1 MGACSS
7 PLRGRLGAGVRRALR
22 DGALP
27 LTPPPPRGQGRNS
40 MSVTIL
46 FLGPLRDLAG
56 VPQAEYPAP
65 LDWEG
70 LLAAVPP
77 AVAEQLAEPRVH
89 VACAGK
95 VLSDKADLDAQDG
108 DEVALLPPV
117 SGG

>member
-1 MGACSS
+1 
-7 PLRGRLGAGVRRALR
+7 
-22 DGALP
+22 
-27 LTPPPPRGQGRNS
+27 

-56 VPQAEYPAP
+56 ETTREVAAP
-65 LDWEG
+65 LDWQG
-70 LLAAVPP
+70 LLEAVGPEV
-77 AVAEQLAEPRVH
+77 AVQLGEERVN

-95 VLSDKADLDAQDG
+95 VLGEKTDLNAQDG

>member
-1 MGACSS
+1 MA
-7 PLRGRLGAGVRRALR
+7 
-22 DGALP
+22 
-27 LTPPPPRGQGRNS
+27 
-40 MSVTIL
+40 VTVL

-56 VPQAEYPAP
+56 AESGEFPGP

-70 LLAAVPP
+70 LLSSVAPE
-77 AVAEQLAEPRVH
+77 VAEQLRQERVN

-95 VLSDKADLDAQDG
+95 VLVHKTSLNAQDG